1 MEMQIEDLV
10 RSIRKDGVD
19 AAKAEAEEI
28 LSAARNQAADIIANA
43 NEEAQRAKTK
53 AESEIEL
60 LKESARVTLEH
71 ARRDAIL
78 SFGES
83 VRQEFEKLLAADTA
97 KTVRDETL
105 GRLILAA
112 LEGEDPAG
120 YAVEVAE
127 ASEGLKGELAQKLRD
142 GLEIRVSPKARFGFR
157 LAAKDG
163 SGYFD
168 CSDEE
173 LIRMMLPFF
182 PETQI

>member
-1 MEMQIEDLV
+1 MQIEDLV

-28 LSAARNQAADIIANA
+28 LSAARAQAADIIASA
-43 NEEAQRAKTK
+43 NEEAERIRTK
-53 AESEIEL
+53 SENEIEL
-60 LKESARVTLEH
+60 FKQSAQVSIEH

-78 SFGES
+78 SFRES

-105 GRLILAA
+105 ARLILAA

-120 YAVEVAE
+120 YAVEVSE
-127 ASEGLKGELAQKLRD
+127 ASEGLKGELAQKIRD

-173 LIRMMLPFF
+173 IIQMMLPFF
-182 PETQI
+182 PELSV